1 MTDHAAVTASKENWF
16 VAVKI
21 LLRRGDNLLVLRD
34 TFGDGDIPG
43 GRLRKDDFQ
52 TPLLEVLHR
61 KVIEEIGPHIV
72 YTIKNENPVCTFR
85 HERFEV
91 GSGETRRIF
100 ALGFEAVYEGG
111 PIETGDYIESHN
123 WIDLR
128 TTQLSDHLEGG
139 WLKGVEEYVQKLSL

>member
-1 MTDHAAVTASKENWF
+1 MIDHSVVTASKENWF

-21 LLRRGDNLLVLRD
+21 LLRQGNNLLVLRD

-43 GRLRKDDFQ
+43 GRLRKDDFT
-52 TPLLEVLHR
+52 TPLLEVLKR
-61 KVIEEIGPHIV
+61 KVAEEIGSKIS
-72 YTIKNENPVCTFR
+72 YKITNENPVCTFR
-85 HERFEV
+85 HERLEV
-91 GSGETRRIF
+91 GSGEVRRIF

-111 PIETGDYIESHN
+111 TIETGEYIESYT

-128 TTQLSDHLEGG
+128 TAKLADYLEGG

>member
-21 LLRRGDNLLVLRD
+21 LLRDGNNLLVLRD

-61 KVIEEIGPHIV
+61 KVIEEIGSKV
-72 YTIKNENPVCTFR
+72 TYTIKDENPVCTFR

-91 GSGETRRIF
+91 GSGEVRRIF
-100 ALGFEAVYEGG
+100 ALGFEAKYEGG
-111 PIETGDYIESHN
+111 EIVTGDYIESHA
-123 WIDLR
+123 WIDVR
-128 TTQLSDHLEGG
+128 TAKLEDYLEGG
-139 WLKGVEEYVQKLSL
+139 WLRGVEEYVRKIE